1 MRAAIVWTA
10 VVVAVLGLTAMV
22 VYAERGQGPK
32 SDEKAQMPRHMMDEV
47 KLTEQQLEKI
57 AALRVETQ
65 KKVIPLRSEIQLA
78 QLELRT
84 ALDKDP
90 VDTKAVHD
98 QIEAIGRLKTQMR
111 ILQVDMR
118 IQARNL
124 LTPEQRSKAKGWMFG
139 LGHGPWGG
147 EGREGGF
154 PREGRGPRG
163 SDCPMF

>member
-1 MRAAIVWTA
+1 MRATILWTT
-10 VVVAVLGLTAMV
+10 VIVAVLGLTAMV
-22 VYAERGQGPK
+22 VYAERGDRPK
-32 SDEKAQMPRHMMDEV
+32 AGEKADLQRPMMDRLE
-47 KLTEQQLEKI
+47 LTEQQLEKI
-57 AALRVETQ
+57 GALKVETQ

-90 VDTKAVHD
+90 VDTKAVHSK
-98 QIEAIGRLKTQMR
+98 IEAIGLLKTKMR

-124 LTPEQRSKAKGWMFG
+124 LTPEQRSKAKGWIHG
-139 LGHGPWGG
+139 RGQGPWGG
-147 EGREGGF
+147 EGRKGGF